1 MALLRWGIGA
11 VSVSW
16 LFLVTLIPP
25 QYAQTRSAPR
35 SQQEGQ
41 RKEKRVY
48 TNDDW
53 PFNRPRANTPAP
65 TTDDPSANPP
75 RLPPAGGDKVA
86 PFVPTPM
93 EVVTK
98 MLEVAGVT
106 SEDIVYDLGSGDG
119 RIVIMAAEKFGAKS
133 VGVELDRLL
142 AEDSQERAQKLG
154 LQERVTIVQ
163 GDLYQTDIKPATV
176 VTVYLL
182 ADANE
187 KLRPLLEK
195 NLRPGTRVIAHDIRI
210 PGWSWSSTETVQ
222 VGGGTHFVYLYRIP
236 EAFAQ

>member
-1 MALLRWGIGA
+1 MAVLRWGIGA

-16 LFLVTLIPP
+16 LLLVALVPQ
-25 QYAQTRSAPR
+25 QYAQSRSAPR
-35 SQQEGQ
+35 AQQEGQ

-53 PFNRPRANTPAP
+53 PFNRPRANPPAP
-65 TTDDPSANPP
+65 TDEPSANPA
-75 RLPPAGGDKVA
+75 RLPPAGGERVA

-93 EVVTK
+93 EVVEK

-106 SEDIVYDLGSGDG
+106 SEDVVYDLGSGDG

-142 AEDSQERAQKLG
+142 AEDSQERAQRRG
-154 LQERVTIVQ
+154 LQDRVTIVQ
-163 GDLYQTDIKPATV
+163 GDLYQTDLKPATV

-182 ADANE
+182 PDANE
-187 KLRPLLEK
+187 KLRPMLEK
-195 NLRPGTRVIAHDIRI
+195 NLRSGTRVIAHDIRI
-210 PGWSWSSTETVQ
+210 PGWSWATTETVQ
-222 VGGGTHFVYLYRIP
+222 VGGSTHFVYLYRIP